1 MKRRF
6 IRDSTG
12 EGYVDVAISMLI
24 ILTFTASLFLLF
36 PIFTAKQSLDQ
47 TARYVARTV
56 ELYGRADDD
65 TLELVLENGDI
76 MQPDDMRIETTWF
89 DETER
94 TIQLKTA
101 FTVTVTKTVPIT
113 ILRPALGNPVV
124 FYVTISASA
133 PGISEVYHK

>member
-12 EGYVDVAISMLI
+12 EGYVDVAVTMLI

-47 TARYVARTV
+47 TAKYVARTV
-56 ELYGRADDD
+56 ELYGRADDE
-65 TLELVLENGDI
+65 TLESVLENENI
-76 MQPDDMRIETTWF
+76 MRPDDIRIETTWF
-89 DETER
+89 DEADR

-101 FTVTVTKTVPIT
+101 FTVTVTKTIPIT
-113 ILRPALGNPVV
+113 ILRPALGDPVV
-124 FYVTISASA
+124 FHVTITASA
-133 PGISEVYHK
+133 RGISEVYHK